1 METLSAVERYHEA
14 YDEVYR
20 EVIFD
25 ALASRKTNRQQWKL
39 ISAARLIK
47 VWNDYVKMNFVRDV
61 EFIQSCEELLL
72 RNTIQLRI
80 NTSCMGH
87 MQCCGIKEA
96 VEDFELNK
104 YQARK
109 LRQRF
114 VEGTYTEDK
123 NGAYMLSDYGLPK
136 LEKLLL
142 QIMQQ
147 DSAEQKLLLIDQ
159 FLNVVY
165 CRSDLAALFIEGG
178 SKTLTKLSS
187 NEKHNS
193 DCGS

>member
-1 METLSAVERYHEA
+1 METISAVDKYHDAYYEVYHE
-14 YDEVYR
+14 
-20 EVIFD
+20 VIID
-25 ALASRKTNRQQWKL
+25 ALNSKSTSRQKWNL

-61 EFIQSCEELLL
+61 EFINQCEDLLL
-72 RNTIQLRI
+72 RNTIQLRV

-87 MQCCGIKEA
+87 MQHCGIKEA

-114 VEGTYTEDK
+114 IEGTYAEDK

-147 DSAEQKLLLIDQ
+147 DSAEKKLLLIDQ
-159 FLNVVY
+159 FLNVVH

-187 NEKHNS
+187 NETHNS
-193 DCGS
+193 DC